1 MGRILALDIGRKRTG
16 IAVTDRLK
24 ISANGIATV
33 ETAKLSIFIQNYL
46 KDEEVELMVVGM
58 PKQMNNT
65 PSDAVK
71 YIEPVINRLKKVF
84 PAIPMI
90 FVDERF
96 TSKIAHQTMLE
107 GGVKKMDRRNKALV
121 DTISATIILQSY
133 LESLDFQKLK
143 NKND

>member
-1 MGRILALDIGRKRTG
+1 VGRILALDIGRKRTG
-16 IAVTDRLK
+16 VAVTDKLK

-46 KDEEVELMVVGM
+46 KNEDVELMVVGM

-65 PSDAVK
+65 PSEAVK

-96 TSKIAHQTMLE
+96 TSKIAHQTMLD